1 MNVAVTDPL
10 EQQGLLAFDDEE
22 LRAAGAAAAAA
33 LQSSLSAASKPLDGS
48 GSPTGKELSGVS
60 AVLLGALQQGLLY
73 VVAVSRNCTGGSH
86 KQH

>member
-1 MNVAVTDPL
+1 MNVVVTDPL

-48 GSPTGKELSGVS
+48 GGPKGRDLPTAS
-60 AVLLGALQQGLLY
+60 AVLLSALQQGLLY
-73 VVAVSRNCTGGSH
+73 GVAVSRSCTG
-86 KQH
+86 